1 MRIQWIQLWD
11 IPRLKYSKPIQG
23 IRTIVLPWGSMN
35 TEQLPMGLSN
45 SPSIFPG
52 KMSELTVRL
61 ALPELKV
68 TIYYGVLRVEVFQR
82 RLCDTNYS
90 H

>member
-1 MRIQWIQLWD
+1 
-11 IPRLKYSKPIQG
+11 
-23 IRTIVLPWGSMN
+23 
-35 TEQLPMGLSN
+35 MGLSN
-45 SPSIFPG
+45 SPSIFPE

-61 ALPELKV
+61 ALPEHQL
-68 TIYYGVLRVEVFQR
+68 TSYYGVLRVEVFQR